1 MKILDANYEKADLPS
16 IVENNCLHLSL
27 QQRTELL
34 NLLME
39 FEKLFDRTLGEW
51 DTDPVS
57 LELKDGTKPYS
68 YKLCP
73 VPRLPK
79 ICYKKKYKD
88 CVILEYLD
96 GSPGWSGLHHHS

>member
-1 MKILDANYEKADLPS
+1 MKKADLPS

-39 FEKLFDRTLGEW
+39 FEELFHW

-57 LELKDGTKPYS
+57 LELKGGVKPCSCKPY
-68 YKLCP
+68 P
-73 VPRLPK
+73 VPRLHK
-79 ICYKKKYKD
+79 DTLKKE
-88 CVILEYLD
+88 VQ
-96 GSPGWSGLHHHS
+96 

>member
-1 MKILDANYEKADLPS
+1 
-16 IVENNCLHLSL
+16 
-27 QQRTELL
+27 
-34 NLLME
+34 ME

-68 YKLCP
+68 YKLYP

-79 ICYKKKYKD
+79 IC
-88 CVILEYLD
+88 
-96 GSPGWSGLHHHS
+96 